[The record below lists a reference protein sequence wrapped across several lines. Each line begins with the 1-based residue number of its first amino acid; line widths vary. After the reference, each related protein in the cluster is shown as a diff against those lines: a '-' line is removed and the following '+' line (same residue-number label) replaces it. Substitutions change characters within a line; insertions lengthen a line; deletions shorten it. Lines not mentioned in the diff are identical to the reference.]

1 MTSPHTLGV
10 GGDAGKLLL
19 DRRTDGRRTVAHT
32 CNPLFFFEKGRENS
46 FRYYSILNR
55 KI

>member
-19 DRRTDGRRTVAHT
+19 DRRTDGWRTVAHT
-32 CNPLFFFEKGRENS
+32 CNPLFFLRKRQGKQF
-46 FRYYSILNR
+46 SILQYSE
-55 KI
+55 